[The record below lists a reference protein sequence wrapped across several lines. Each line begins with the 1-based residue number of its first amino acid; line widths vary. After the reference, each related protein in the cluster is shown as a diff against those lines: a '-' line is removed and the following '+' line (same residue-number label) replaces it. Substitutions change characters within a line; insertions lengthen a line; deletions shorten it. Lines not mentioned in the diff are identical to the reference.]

1 MGHLSIKQIPGGEGT
16 YLRGSLIGT
25 RTINQNHYSI
35 CTQLE
40 LALLLLINPFLLLG
54 LLWPSWISRHCCF
67 LLTKSKHASSQTSPP
82 TLNLSVCQLLFRFL
96 KLFALWIFDSV
107 NTDMSVVSF
116 CTHHCQKILDPKF
129 YYSLLYF
136 SKRQRPTYLLPKDI
150 HQM

>member
-25 RTINQNHYSI
+25 RMINQNHYSI

-67 LLTKSKHASSQTSPP
+67 LLTKSKHASSHTSPP

-107 NTDMSVVSF
+107 YTDMSVVIF

>member
-1 MGHLSIKQIPGGEGT
+1 MGGGKGT

-25 RTINQNHYSI
+25 RTINQNHHSI

-40 LALLLLINPFLLLG
+40 FALLLPINPFLLLG
-54 LLWPSWISRHCCF
+54 LLWPSWILRHCCF
-67 LLTKSKHASSQTSPP
+67 LLTKAKHVSSHTSPP
-82 TLNLSVCQLLFRFL
+82 SLNLSVCQLLFHFL
-96 KLFALWIFDSV
+96 NLVYEFLIQWTLISLF
-107 NTDMSVVSF
+107 VSF
-116 CTHHCQKILDPKF
+116 CTHHCHEILDPKF